1 MGKDNIFYKDG
12 YRLGVKFGK
21 ISKLEKIVLSDSFE
35 EFDAEYIQKEIIQS
49 CIDLEEKFPMKFLDD
64 GYEVS
69 RKDIDFYLLGYTEGK
84 QKYSRNKADKK
95 YHEKIGLKSKSYK
108 LHEDVIDGFAK
119 ACEKNGTSL
128 ASTLEKLMTGF
139 IDEVENKNE

>member
-1 MGKDNIFYKDG
+1 MKDNVFYKDG
-12 YRLGVKFGK
+12 YRIGVKFGK

-49 CIDLEEKFPMKFLDD
+49 CIDLEEKFPMKFLDEK
-64 GYEVS
+64 YEAN

-95 YHEKIGLKSKSYK
+95 YHQKVGLKSKSYK
-108 LHEDVIDGFAK
+108 LHEDVIDEFAK

>member
-1 MGKDNIFYKDG
+1 MKDNVFYKDG
-12 YRLGVKFGK
+12 YRIGVKFGK

-49 CIDLEEKFPMKFLDD
+49 CIDLEEKFPMKFLDEKCD
-64 GYEVS
+64 VS

-84 QKYSRNKADKK
+84 QKCSRNKADKK

-108 LHEDVIDGFAK
+108 LHEDVIDGFAR
-119 ACEKNGTSL
+119 ACEKNGTSM

-139 IDEVENKNE
+139 IDEVNNRNE